1 MQCTEHRRIGSA
13 PFRLI
18 PIRLIP
24 FRLIPFPNP
33 NPNPIPN
40 PIPIPNPNP
49 NHIPN
54 PHTNS
59 ILGAMGLGEM
69 GLGEMG
75 GHPQDR
81 ERSRQ
86 LVETATL
93 QPGARS

>member
-1 MQCTEHRRIGSA
+1 VQCTEHRRIGSA

-40 PIPIPNPNP
+40 PIPIPNSNP

-54 PHTNS
+54 PHPNS
-59 ILGAMGLGEM
+59 ILGTM

-75 GHPQDR
+75 GHRRIADVVPFLTLK
-81 ERSRQ
+81 RSDSSSAGRKRI
-86 LVETATL
+86 L
-93 QPGARS
+93 S